1 MKVLLSLLILSQILM
16 LGACTSSTKMRDT
29 WHADDFNA
37 ENFDNVLVIGHT
49 TNTSTRLIWESAFT
63 RELENHGIKA
73 IQSNHVL
80 GNGKLNKEKILAYVA
95 ENNITYVLAT
105 RVEDIKETNN
115 YVQPT
120 ATVYSTG
127 GYYYPGYYG
136 HTGYGYWGGGSSS
149 MMTTEGY
156 MDTYT
161 TIIMETTIYDGK
173 THQLVWAA
181 KSDVFEPSAVSKM
194 AEEAASLTIKHLKD
208 K

>member
-1 MKVLLSLLILSQILM
+1 MKALFNLLILSQIIV
-16 LGACTSSTKMRDT
+16 LGACSSSTKMRDT
-29 WHADDFNA
+29 WHADNFNPD
-37 ENFDNVLVIGHT
+37 NFDNVLVIGQT

-63 RELENHGIKA
+63 RELGVYGVKA

-80 GNGKLNKEKILAYVA
+80 GNGKLDKEKILAYVA
-95 ENNITYVLAT
+95 ANNISYVLVT

-136 HTGYGYWGGGSSS
+136 HSGYGYWGGSSA
-149 MMTTEGY
+149 MLTTEGY

-161 TIIMETTIYDGK
+161 TIIMETTIYDGPTK
-173 THQLVWAA
+173 QLVWAA
-181 KSDVFEPSAVSKM
+181 KSEVFEPTAVSKT
-194 AEEAASLTIKHLKD
+194 AEETADLTFKHLKD